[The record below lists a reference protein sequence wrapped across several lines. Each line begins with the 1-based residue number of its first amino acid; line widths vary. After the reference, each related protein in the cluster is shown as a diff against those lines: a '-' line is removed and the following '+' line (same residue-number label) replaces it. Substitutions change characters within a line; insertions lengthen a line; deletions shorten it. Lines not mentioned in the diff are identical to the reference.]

1 MINYPAGAGAT
12 LTRVLEAGSGNVVIF
27 LHGVG
32 ARADR
37 WRYNIPAVAAAGCR
51 CIALDLPGHGFAQK
65 GADFAYGVP
74 GYADFVEGFLDDRRI
89 SNVDFVGTS
98 LGAHIAATIACRRPA
113 MARSLTM
120 VGATGLFP
128 LGAEA
133 RGGIAT
139 RIVDR
144 ERSGIER
151 KLKVVMWDD
160 SSITEDV
167 IDEEWAINN
176 SPGSGDAFERL
187 SDYFRCQID
196 SDVVGERLASLSTP
210 IPKLLVWG
218 EEDRSV
224 PLAIG
229 RKAQELLGGIPLR
242 VIPRTAHA
250 PYAESPEAFNQILI
264 EFLKSLGSIV
274 GEREPVKKNLDP

>member
-1 MINYPAGAGAT
+1 MINYPAGAGAV
-12 LTRVLEAGSGNVVIF
+12 LTRVLEAGSGSNVVVF

-37 WRYNIPAVAAAGCR
+37 WRHNIPAVAAAGCR

-65 GADFAYGVP
+65 GADFPYGVP
-74 GYADFVEGFLDDRRI
+74 GYADFVERFLDERKI

-133 RGGIAT
+133 CGGIAT

-144 ERSGIER
+144 GRSGIER
-151 KLKVVMWDD
+151 KLKVVMCDD
-160 SSITEDV
+160 SSITDDV

-176 SPGSGDAFERL
+176 SPGSDDAFEKL
-187 SDYFRCQID
+187 SDYFRHKID
-196 SDVVGERLASLSTP
+196 SDIVGERLASLSVP

-224 PLAIG
+224 PLTIG

-242 VIPRTAHA
+242 IIPQTAHA
-250 PYAESPEAFNQILI
+250 PYAENPDAFNQILV
-264 EFLKSLGSIV
+264 EFLKSCGST
-274 GEREPVKKNLDP
+274 